1 MICASN
7 ISGIGGAMNRL
18 AKQVAML
25 TLLLMPMGVDATV
38 EVPHRNDA
46 PTYLFWLAM
55 IMVSVTFFIRALG
68 WIRGYGVDFNHIAD
82 ASFEE
87 LLGVLI
93 TGAVIWAESCS
104 LESCVIAIA
113 IVALLMQQ
121 RELSTARTVIAKL
134 VSERNERVLQAR
146 RERDRDDRDL
156 YRFVRVTGTGECY
169 HTSDCGHV
177 RGNNDVR
184 TLRRCN
190 DCFRG

>member
-1 MICASN
+1 
-7 ISGIGGAMNRL
+7 MNRL

-55 IMVSVTFFIRALG
+55 IMVSVTFFIRALS

-121 RELSTARTVIAKL
+121 RELSTARTLIAKL
-134 VSERNERVLQAR
+134 VSERNERL
-146 RERDRDDRDL
+146 
-156 YRFVRVTGTGECY
+156 
-169 HTSDCGHV
+169 
-177 RGNNDVR
+177 
-184 TLRRCN
+184 
-190 DCFRG
+190 